1 MDMATVEMHMQEH
14 RQTIEQHG
22 FCIVGEPEFGNSGT
36 RIQIGYADDHPLTYE
51 FIHIPLF
58 DCWRIGRM
66 ATSIYSAEEIA
77 AIGMP
82 AVDPSVPSEI
92 IPILPS
98 LVEFAY
104 GVAIQNGWMRDST
117 E

>member
-1 MDMATVEMHMQEH
+1 MATVEMHMQEH

-22 FCIVGEPEFGNSGT
+22 FCIVGEPEHDGGKT
-36 RIQIGYADDHPLTYE
+36 CIQIGYADDRPHIAVYE
-51 FIHIPLF
+51 FTHIMWF
-58 DCWRIGRM
+58 DCWRAGKL
-66 ATSIYSAEEIA
+66 AASVYSAEEIE

-82 AVDPSVPSEI
+82 AVDPFVPSSI
-92 IPILPS
+92 VPILPS
-98 LVEFAY
+98 LVELAY

>member
-22 FCIVGEPEFGNSGT
+22 FRIVGEPEHGDGGT
-36 RIQIGYADDHPLTYE
+36 RIQIGYADDRPHIYE
-51 FIHIPLF
+51 FIHVPLF
-58 DCWRIGRM
+58 DSWRIGMM
-66 ATSIYSAEEIA
+66 ATSIHSAEEIE

-82 AVDPSVPSEI
+82 AVDPFVPSAI

-98 LVEFAY
+98 LVELAY

>member
-36 RIQIGYADDHPLTYE
+36 RIQIGYADDRPHIYE
-51 FIHIPLF
+51 FIHVPLF
-58 DCWRIGRM
+58 DSWRAGKL
-66 ATSIYSAEEIA
+66 AASVYSPEEIE

-82 AVDPSVPSEI
+82 AVDPFVPSSI
-92 IPILPS
+92 VPILPS
-98 LVEFAY
+98 LVELAY
-104 GVAIQNGWMRDST
+104 GVAIQNGWARDST